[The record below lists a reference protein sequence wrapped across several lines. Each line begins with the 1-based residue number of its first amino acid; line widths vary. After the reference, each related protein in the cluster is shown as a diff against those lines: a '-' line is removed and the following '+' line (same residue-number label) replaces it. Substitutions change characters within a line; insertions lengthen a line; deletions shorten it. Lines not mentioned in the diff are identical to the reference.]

1 MSHKIHILGVDPGAV
16 SCRVRTGK
24 GARKVFKLFRPCLKN
39 FVAPTDSPWVDS
51 EDAKYFVWP
60 SSYRMRNVVFLSGSY
75 SDLSDSDCP
84 LLLQCSWSDP
94 EKHRFELRCTNDGVI
109 KVSAPENQWIIL
121 AKVDLILT
129 QASQAYVT
137 RVKFV
142 RLMNG
147 VTGVTQ

>member
-1 MSHKIHILGVDPGAV
+1 
-16 SCRVRTGK
+16 
-24 GARKVFKLFRPCLKN
+24 
-39 FVAPTDSPWVDS
+39 
-51 EDAKYFVWP
+51 
-60 SSYRMRNVVFLSGSY
+60 MRNVVFFSGSY

-94 EKHRFELRCTNDGVI
+94 EKHRFELRCTNDGII
-109 KVSAPENQWIIL
+109 KVSAPENLCIIL